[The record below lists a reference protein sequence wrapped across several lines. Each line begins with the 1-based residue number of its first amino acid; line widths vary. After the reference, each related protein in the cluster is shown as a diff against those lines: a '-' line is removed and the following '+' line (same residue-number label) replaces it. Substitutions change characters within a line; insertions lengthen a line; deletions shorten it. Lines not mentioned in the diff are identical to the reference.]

1 MISTSARGSA
11 SFAST
16 QARVDL
22 VEDLLRLALDVLVEV
37 LGHDAGQVDG
47 VAVLDGVR
55 QDAARIVAHD
65 AHRLI
70 SSRI

>member
-16 QARVDL
+16 QAR
-22 VEDLLRLALDVLVEV
+22 
-37 LGHDAGQVDG
+37 
-47 VAVLDGVR
+47 AVLDGVR

-65 AHRLI
+65 AHRLT
-70 SSRI
+70 SSGARLSVAH